1 MLIENHALDAH
12 FLNRKGVGD
21 AVVELVKYG
30 GAVLLKAK
38 DGVCSRCVP
47 RVAASG
53 GQCDM

>member
-1 MLIENHALDAH
+1 VLIENHALDAH

-38 DGVCSRCVP
+38 DGVCSRCVQH
-47 RVAASG
+47 AAPG
-53 GQCDM
+53 GQRDM